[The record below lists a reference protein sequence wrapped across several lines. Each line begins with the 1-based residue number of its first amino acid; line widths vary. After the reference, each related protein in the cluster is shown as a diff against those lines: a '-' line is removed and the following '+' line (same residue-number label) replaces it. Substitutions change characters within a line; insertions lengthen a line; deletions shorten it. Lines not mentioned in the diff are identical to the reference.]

1 MTKKIFIILGIVV
14 GLALMAMP
22 VMRMVTKR
30 HSPER
35 ELEYTKNGLDIKLT
49 YCSPSKKGRIIFGG
63 LVPYGEVWRTGANE
77 ATEIT
82 FKKDVLVG
90 DQVLKAGTY
99 TFFTIPQPEEWTF
112 IFNSVLEQWGAFTYD
127 QTKDVLRVTMPS
139 LSTADEAE
147 AFEMA
152 FETVEDNTALL
163 VLHWDKTI
171 TKLPFKPIN

>member
-35 ELEYTKNGLDIKLT
+35 ILEYSKNGLDFSIT
-49 YCSPSKKGRIIFGG
+49 YCSPSKKDRIIFGG
-63 LVPYGEVWRTGANE
+63 LVPFGEVWRTGANE

-82 FKKDVLVG
+82 LKKDALVG
-90 DQVLKAGTY
+90 GELLKAGTY

-127 QTKDVLRVTMPS
+127 QTKDVLRVTLPS
-139 LSTADEAE
+139 GTIANEAE
-147 AFEMA
+147 LFEMTL
-152 FETVEDNTALL
+152 EQVEDNTVLL

-171 TKLPFKPIN
+171 SKLPIKAVN